1 MKKSELDLSLLKN
14 SLNTLKECYHDYQVE
29 NNTKIQEYIK
39 DSCIKRFEYTYETSK
54 KMMNK
59 YLKKEYDKTEKDL
72 SINNIFREM
81 YALDLI
87 QNFEN
92 WVNYREKRNFTSH
105 EYNEDQTLEIIKIV
119 PDFINDAEYLLE
131 KLQGVLTDD

>member
-1 MKKSELDLSLLKN
+1 MKKSELDLSLLEN
-14 SLNTLKECYHDYQVE
+14 SLSTLKECYKDYQAE
-29 NNTKIQEYIK
+29 NNQKMKEYIK

-54 KMMNK
+54 KIMNK
-59 YLKKEYDKTEKDL
+59 YLKKEYDKTEKEL

-87 QNFEN
+87 QNFEK
-92 WVNYREKRNFTSH
+92 WVNYREKRNYTSH
-105 EYNEDQTLEIIKIV
+105 EYNETHTIEIIEIIS
-119 PDFINDAEYLLE
+119 DFINDAEYLLL

>member
-1 MKKSELDLSLLKN
+1 MKKSELDLSLLQN
-14 SLNTLKECYHDYQVE
+14 SLNTLKECYHDYQIE
-29 NNTKIQEYIK
+29 NNTKMQEYIK

-87 QNFEN
+87 KNFEN

-105 EYNEDQTLEIIKIV
+105 EYNEEHTKEIIKIV
-119 PDFINDAEYLLE
+119 PDFISDAEFLLE
-131 KLQGVLTDD
+131 KLKGVLTDD

>member
-1 MKKSELDLSLLKN
+1 MKKSELDLSLLQN
-14 SLNTLKECYHDYQVE
+14 NLNTLIECFHDYQIE
-29 NNTKIQEYIK
+29 NNEKFKEYIK

-87 QNFEN
+87 QNFEK
-92 WVNYREKRNFTSH
+92 WVKYREKRNFTSH
-105 EYNEDQTLEIIKIV
+105 EYNENYSLEIIEII
-119 PDFINDAEYLLE
+119 PDFINDVKYLLE
-131 KLQGVLTDD
+131 KLQGVLIDD